1 MPSCL
6 FYARF
11 AGVLLLMSLLLGCAA
26 SPRLNDSTLNNLPPG
41 DLLKEVPFYAQRDYQ
56 CGPASLAMVLNA
68 AGANIEMENLIPQV
82 FIPGR
87 KGSVQ
92 SEMLATVRRH
102 GMIPFP
108 IEGSLDALL
117 IQLASGQPVVVLQN
131 LALPVWPMWH
141 YAVAIGYDLPTRTL
155 TLHSG
160 EISNHE
166 MSLSR
171 FDATWA
177 RSERWGFIVLPP
189 GSLPKGIRPFRA
201 IEAISAFESAQGVQA
216 ALPSWKA
223 LVQTYPDSAMAHF
236 ALGNTHYAMGELKKA
251 QQALERAVSLDESLG
266 VAWLNLGLL
275 EQQLDNDLEARR
287 ALSRAAALTGPWQ
300 AKAQETLSSLSG
312 VN

>member
-1 MPSCL
+1 
-6 FYARF
+6 
-11 AGVLLLMSLLLGCAA
+11 MSLLLGCAA

-68 AGANIEMENLIPQV
+68 AGVNVEMENLIPQV

-117 IQLASGQPVVVLQN
+117 TQLASGQPVVVLQN

-177 RSERWGFIVLPP
+177 RSERWGFTIMSP
-189 GSLPKGIRPFRA
+189 GSVPEAIRPFRA
-201 IEAISAFESAQGVQA
+201 IEAISTFESVQGVQA

-223 LVQTYPDSAMAHF
+223 LVNTHPDSAMGHF
-236 ALGNTHYAMGELKKA
+236 ALGNAHYAVGEIKKSR
-251 QQALERAVSLDESLG
+251 QALEQAVLLDESLG
-266 VAWLNLGLL
+266 VAWLNLGLI
-275 EQQLDNDLEARR
+275 ERQLNNDVEARR

-300 AKAQETLSSLSG
+300 TKAQETLNTL
-312 VN
+312 

>member
-11 AGVLLLMSLLLGCAA
+11 AGVLLLISLLFGCAA
-26 SPRLNDSTLNNLPPG
+26 TPRLNDSTLNDLPPG
-41 DLLKEVPFYAQRDYQ
+41 DLLEEVPFYAQRDYQ

-68 AGANIEMENLIPQV
+68 AGVNVEMESLIPQV

-102 GMIPFP
+102 GRIPFP

-117 IQLASGQPVVVLQN
+117 TQLASGQPVVVLQN

-177 RSERWGFIVLPP
+177 RSERWGFTIMSP
-189 GSLPKGIRPFRA
+189 GSVPEGIRPFRA
-201 IEAISAFESAQGVQA
+201 IEAISAFESVQGVQA

-223 LVQTYPDSAMAHF
+223 LVIAHPDSAMGHF
-236 ALGNTHYAMGELKKA
+236 ALGNAHYAVGEVRKSR
-251 QQALERAVSLDESLG
+251 QALERAVLLDESLG
-266 VAWLNLGLL
+266 VAWLNLGLI
-275 EQQLDNDLEARR
+275 ERQLNNDVEARR

-300 AKAQETLSSLSG
+300 AKAQETLGTISD